1 MHYKH
6 SKCHISNSINTCHV
20 TMSSNDNAF
29 FPSIDDID
37 NETFDI
43 NLNYLYF
50 FLLICNNAIN
60 GI

>member
-1 MHYKH
+1 
-6 SKCHISNSINTCHV
+6 
-20 TMSSNDNAF
+20 MSSNDNAF